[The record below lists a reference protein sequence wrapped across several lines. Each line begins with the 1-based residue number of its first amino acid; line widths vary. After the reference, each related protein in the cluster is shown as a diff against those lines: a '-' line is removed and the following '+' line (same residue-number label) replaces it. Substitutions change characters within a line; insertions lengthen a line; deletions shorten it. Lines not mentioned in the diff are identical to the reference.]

1 MAGYRFHKNILG
13 QNTVRDRQLT
23 AMRISVKVQPR
34 ASREEIQEISDGL
47 KVYLKESATD
57 GKANEA
63 LRRVLGKHFN
73 VAKSFVTIIRGEQS
87 RNKVIEINKGD

>member
-1 MAGYRFHKNILG
+1 
-13 QNTVRDRQLT
+13 
-23 AMRISVKVQPR
+23 MRISVKVLPR
-34 ASREEIQEISDGL
+34 SSREEIQSTGDTF
-47 KVYLKESATD
+47 KVYLRESATD